1 VNGARIGA
9 APYTTAHTRA
19 SPMRVTTRA
28 TDRSKG
34 LAEGGRRGHSAGLMR
49 RLAKTTAT
57 SGILLSICLAA
68 SLMPATAAA
77 AGGAFAVAGPK
88 TVIVKDLSPTAKIAA
103 PDTGGPYPLVVASH
117 GFSASGDNQIGWAK
131 HFASWGL
138 VVVVPTFPNSFSP
151 DTATNA
157 GIIESLVMQLEGP
170 LAAAQGVAPGVYGVE
185 GHSAGGLATAVA
197 ALKLAPAATV
207 LFDPVD
213 KNADGKNAYA
223 KLCSPVLAIFAGAS
237 SCNNNAEWRG
247 FETSTTSSLL
257 AFDVKGSTHCDG
269 ENDARALCGGF
280 CGGAAS
286 ADRQAVYAHYATAF
300 LLSHLTNDPAA
311 TAALADA
318 TVDADPAIDGI
329 HHAVAT
335 CSAPIADAGTTDAS
349 TDGSAPR
356 PGGPGEPPADAAPPS
371 TTPPADGASPSSGPA
386 AASGC
391 GCRTTR
397 AASSPLTLAVLALP
411 FAAFLA
417 RSRSRSRSRSR

>member
-1 VNGARIGA
+1 MA
-9 APYTTAHTRA
+9 A
-19 SPMRVTTRA
+19 M
-28 TDRSKG
+28 
-34 LAEGGRRGHSAGLMR
+34 
-49 RLAKTTAT
+49 
-57 SGILLSICLAA
+57 AA
-68 SLMPATAAA
+68 ILMPATAAA
-77 AGGAFAVAGPK
+77 AGGAFAVTGPK
-88 TVIVKDLSPTAKIAA
+88 TVVVKDLSTTAKIAA

-117 GFSASGDNQIGWAK
+117 GFSASGDNQLGWAK

-157 GIIESLVMQLEGP
+157 GIIEGLVTQLEGP
-170 LAAAQGVAPGVYGVE
+170 LAAAQGVAPGAYGLE

-223 KLCSPVLAIFAGAS
+223 KLCSPLLAIFAGAS

-269 ENDARALCGGF
+269 ENVDRALCGGF

-286 ADRQAVYAHYATAF
+286 AERQAVYAHYATAF
-300 LLSHLTNDPAA
+300 LLAHLTNDAAA

-329 HHAVAT
+329 HHALAS
-335 CSAPIADAGTTDAS
+335 CSPPLADAGSDAATDAS
-349 TDGSAPR
+349 TPR
-356 PGGPGEPPADAAPPS
+356 PSGSGAPPADAAP
-371 TTPPADGASPSSGPA
+371 TTPPPADGASPSSTPA

-397 AASSPLTLAVLALP
+397 AASSPLTLAALALP
-411 FAAFLA
+411 FAVFLARSRA
-417 RSRSRSRSRSR
+417 RSRSRSRSR

>member
-1 VNGARIGA
+1 
-9 APYTTAHTRA
+9 
-19 SPMRVTTRA
+19 
-28 TDRSKG
+28 
-34 LAEGGRRGHSAGLMR
+34 MR
-49 RLAKTTAT
+49 RLAKTVAS
-57 SGILLSICLAA
+57 SGILMAA
-68 SLMPATAAA
+68 SAAILMPATAAA
-77 AGGAFAVAGPK
+77 AGGAFGVTGPK
-88 TVIVKDLSPTAKIAA
+88 TVVVKDLSTTAKIAA
-103 PDTGGPYPLVVASH
+103 PDAGGPYPLVVASH
-117 GFSASGDNQIGWAK
+117 GFSASGDNQLGWAK
-131 HFASWGL
+131 HFASWGF